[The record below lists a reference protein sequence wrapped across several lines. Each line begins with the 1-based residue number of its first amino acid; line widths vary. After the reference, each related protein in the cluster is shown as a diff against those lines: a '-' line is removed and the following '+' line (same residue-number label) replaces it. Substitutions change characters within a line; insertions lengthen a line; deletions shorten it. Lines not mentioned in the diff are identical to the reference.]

1 MEGARARQVVFPSA
15 DQPPVLLEGMLHEP
29 LDLARQRRWPAAVL
43 CHPQPASAD
52 MNDRLTAALASAL
65 AAAGVVALRFNF
77 RGVGGSQGQ
86 QTDGRLEP
94 LDVAGAVDYLLALPG
109 VDGTKLCLLGHAF
122 GAYVALTY
130 AAYDPRVRTVVAVSP
145 PLARLTAGLGAFER
159 PRFFVTGEFD
169 EVSPRYKLEPWIAH
183 LPGSRHLAVVSEAPH
198 LMAGHE
204 ATATDTIVRYVERWA
219 ATPGV

>member
-1 MEGARARQVVFPSA
+1 MEGAHVRQVIFPSA
-15 DQPPVLLEGMLHEP
+15 EQPPVLLEGLLHEP
-29 LDLARQRRWPAAVL
+29 PDLPPQRRCPAAVL

-52 MNDRLTAALASAL
+52 MSDRLTSALATAL

-94 LDVAGAVDYLLALPG
+94 LDVAGAVEYVLALPR
-109 VDGTKLCLLGHAF
+109 VDATKLCLLGHAF

-145 PLARLTAGLGAFER
+145 PVARLTAGVGAFDR
-159 PRFFVTGEFD
+159 PRFFVTGELD
-169 EVSPRYKLEPWIAH
+169 EVSPRYKLEPWIAQ
-183 LPGSRHLAVVSEAPH
+183 LSGSRHLAVVSEATH